1 MFVLVST
8 KSTDG
13 TSLINIIVQVVVVVV
28 VVIILG
34 MLLFFSH
41 RFRCLV
47 KKDKARPPRQDM
59 CNEGFEL
66 GEIGKM
72 PGVQETDQL
81 TGASKDGEREQ
92 QCSETS
98 GKNSIKEQ
106 YQEPS
111 ELPVPERD
119 QNNTP
124 RSTNDCKT
132 NQDYKA
138 LKRVNALETN
148 HYKKP

>member
-1 MFVLVST
+1 M
-8 KSTDG
+8 
-13 TSLINIIVQVVVVVV
+13 VVVVVV

-34 MLLFFSH
+34 ILLYFSH
-41 RFRCLV
+41 RIRYLV
-47 KKDKARPPRQDM
+47 KKDKARPPGQD
-59 CNEGFEL
+59 NEGFEL
-66 GEIGKM
+66 EKRGKM

-92 QCSETS
+92 LCSETS

-119 QNNTP
+119 QNETP